1 MRLLSALTLSA
12 VQAESAS
19 AWAKHGDCAML
30 GDGLTTLQRL
40 AFLMEEV
47 GEVGKAI
54 GEDRP
59 KDEIVGELIQTAY
72 MALGWAEWLDG
83 QPEQATA

>member
-1 MRLLSALTLSA
+1 MRLLSPITLSA

-19 AWAKHGDCAML
+19 AWAQHGDCAML

-40 AFLMEEV
+40 AFLLEEV

-54 GEDRP
+54 GEGRTN
-59 KDEIVGELIQTAY
+59 DEIVSELIQTGY
-72 MALGWAEWLDG
+72 MALAWAEWLDTH
-83 QPEQATA
+83 PEQASA